1 MNKEVI
7 MKKLIL
13 ISVGLILAVQS
24 TSAQTL
30 TWGKQIG
37 AGGQDQGRSIAVDA
51 SGSVYTTGTFNGTVD
66 FDPGIG
72 TYFLTS
78 TSVED
83 VFISKLDSAGNF
95 KWASAWGG
103 SSFDLGLSIAV
114 DSNGFVYSTGLFQGT
129 ADFDPGAG
137 FFYLTANSM
146 DAYII
151 KLNALTGNMVWAKQL
166 ISDFLV
172 EPGTIAI
179 DQNGNVITVGHYEG
193 NADFDP
199 GLGTLIF
206 SGDGAYISKLD
217 SAGNFIWAKK
227 LAHPV
232 SQSPLSSCR
241 ATSVALD
248 IFGNVYTTGNF
259 IDTVDF
265 DPGLGN
271 YNLIGDYY
279 GDAFICKL
287 DAAGNFIWA
296 KPFYGN
302 GNEYGVTIA
311 LDASGNVYT
320 SGVLNAT
327 ADFDPG
333 VGTYNLSSAGIGNFD
348 GYISKLNASGDFV
361 WAKQLG
367 GAVGSGLF
375 ISSIVLDADSNVYTI
390 GNFSQTV
397 DFDPGPLTYNLT
409 SSGSY
414 DVFISKLD
422 NSGNFV
428 STLQFVGSGFN
439 DGRSLAIDNEGNIFA
454 TGNFKATT
462 DFDPQAGV
470 FNLTSVGA
478 DDIFVIKLQKQL
490 DIATV
495 INENSW
501 NSMINL
507 YPNPTN
513 GKLTIESEKGFEDAI
528 ISAKNILGQEIF
540 NQTYSSTNSIVFTL
554 DVAPGLYFL
563 EITDKG
569 KVTILKVKKE

>member
-1 MNKEVI
+1 

-13 ISVGLILAVQS
+13 ISVGLILTVQS

-30 TWGKQIG
+30 TWAKQMG
-37 AGGQDQGRSIAVDA
+37 AGAQDQGRSIAVDA
-51 SGSVYTTGTFNGTVD
+51 SGNVYTTGTFNGTVD

-265 DPGLGN
+265 DPGLGT
-271 YNLIGDYY
+271 YNLVGEYF

-287 DAAGNFIWA
+287 DAGGNFQWA

-302 GNEYGVTIA
+302 GNEDGFTIA

-348 GYISKLNASGDFV
+348 GYISKLNSSGDFV

-367 GAVGSGLF
+367 GAIGSSLF
-375 ISSIVLDADSNVYTI
+375 ISSIVLGADNNVYSI

-397 DFDPGPLTYNLT
+397 DFDPGTGTNNLT
-409 SSGSY
+409 SSGPY

-422 NSGNFV
+422 NNGNFI
-428 STLQFVGSGFN
+428 STLQFAGSGFAE
-439 DGRSLAIDNEGNIFA
+439 GRSLVLDNVGNIFA

-462 DFDPQAGV
+462 DFDPLAGV
-470 FNLTSVGA
+470 FNLTSNGA
-478 DDIFVIKLQKQL
+478 DDIFIIKLQNEL
-490 DIATV
+490 ENTTS
-495 INENSW
+495 INEHSW
-501 NSMINL
+501 TSKINL
-507 YPNPTN
+507 YPNPTTSA
-513 GKLTIESEKGFEDAI
+513 LTIESDKIFENANLIVRNAI
-528 ISAKNILGQEIF
+528 GQEIF
-540 NQTYSSTNSIVFTL
+540 SDTYSSTNSITFNLNGESGV
-554 DVAPGLYFL
+554 YFI
-563 EITDKG
+563 EINDTG
-569 KVTILKVKKE
+569 KVAILKVIKE

>member
-1 MNKEVI
+1 
-7 MKKLIL
+7 MKKLISL
-13 ISVGLILAVQS
+13 SIALTLTAQS
-24 TSAQTL
+24 LSAQTL
-30 TWGKQIG
+30 TWVKQMG
-37 AGGQDQGRSIAVDA
+37 AGAQDQGRSIAVDA
-51 SGSVYTTGTFNGTVD
+51 SGNVYTTGTFNGTVD
-66 FDPGIG
+66 FDPGPG
-72 TYFLTS
+72 TFSLTS
-78 TSVED
+78 TGIED
-83 VFISKLDSAGNF
+83 VYISKLDSSGNF
-95 KWASAWGG
+95 VWAGAWGG
-103 SSFDLGLSIAV
+103 GSFDLGLSIAI
-114 DSNGFVYSTGLFQGT
+114 DANGFVYSTGLFQGT

-137 FFYLTANSM
+137 TFNLTANSM
-146 DAYII
+146 DGFVV
-151 KLNALTGNMVWAKQL
+151 KLNALNGNLVWAKQFRT
-166 ISDFLV
+166 SFLV
-172 EPGTIAI
+172 EPGAIAI
-179 DQNGNVITVGHYEG
+179 DAYGNVITVGHYEG
-193 NADFDP
+193 IADFDP
-199 GLGTLIF
+199 GAGSLNF
-206 SGDGAYISKLD
+206 SGDGAYITKLD
-217 SAGNFIWAKK
+217 SAGNLIWAKQ
-227 LAHPV
+227 LAHPA
-232 SQSPLSSCR
+232 SQSPLSSCI
-241 ATSVALD
+241 AKSLVLD
-248 IFGNVYTTGNF
+248 SLGNVYATGNF

-271 YNLIGDYY
+271 YNLIGDDY

-287 DAAGNFIWA
+287 DAAGNFRWA

-327 ADFDPG
+327 ADFDPGVG

-375 ISSIVLDADSNVYTI
+375 ISSIVLDAYSNVYTI

-462 DFDPQAGV
+462 DFDPKAGV
-470 FNLTSVGA
+470 FNLTSNGA
-478 DDIFVIKLQKQL
+478 DDIFIIKLQNEF
-490 DIATV
+490 DNTTS
-495 INENSW
+495 INEDSW
-501 NSMINL
+501 TSKINL
-507 YPNPTN
+507 YPNPTTSA
-513 GKLTIESEKGFEDAI
+513 LTIESDKIFENANLIVRNAI
-528 ISAKNILGQEIF
+528 GQEIF
-540 NQTYSSTNSIVFTL
+540 SDTYSSTNSITFNLNGESGV
-554 DVAPGLYFL
+554 YFI
-563 EITDKG
+563 EINDTG
-569 KVTILKVKKE
+569 KVAILKVIKE

>member
-1 MNKEVI
+1 M
-7 MKKLIL
+7 
-13 ISVGLILAVQS
+13 
-24 TSAQTL
+24 
-30 TWGKQIG
+30 
-37 AGGQDQGRSIAVDA
+37 D
-51 SGSVYTTGTFNGTVD
+51 
-66 FDPGIG
+66 
-72 TYFLTS
+72 
-78 TSVED
+78 
-83 VFISKLDSAGNF
+83 
-95 KWASAWGG
+95 
-103 SSFDLGLSIAV
+103 
-114 DSNGFVYSTGLFQGT
+114 GFVV
-129 ADFDPGAG
+129 
-137 FFYLTANSM
+137 
-146 DAYII
+146 
-151 KLNALTGNMVWAKQL
+151 KLNALNGNLVWAKQFRT
-166 ISDFLV
+166 SFLV
-172 EPGTIAI
+172 EPGAIAI
-179 DQNGNVITVGHYEG
+179 DAYGNVITVGHYEG
-193 NADFDP
+193 IADFDP
-199 GLGTLIF
+199 GAGSLNF
-206 SGDGAYISKLD
+206 SGDGAYITKLD
-217 SAGNFIWAKK
+217 SAGNLIWAKQ
-227 LAHPV
+227 LAHPA
-232 SQSPLSSCR
+232 SQSPLSICIAKSL
-241 ATSVALD
+241 VLD
-248 IFGNVYTTGNF
+248 SLGNVYATGDF

-302 GNEYGVTIA
+302 GNEAGLTIA

-490 DIATV
+490 NIPTV

-569 KVTILKVKKE
+569 KVSTLKVIKE

>member
-1 MNKEVI
+1 
-7 MKKLIL
+7 MKKTLSLCI
-13 ISVGLILAVQS
+13 GLILVAKS

-30 TWGKQIG
+30 KWAKQMG
-37 AGGQDQGRSIAVDA
+37 AGAQDQGRSIAVDA
-51 SGSVYTTGTFNGTVD
+51 SGNVYTTGTFNGTVD
-66 FDPGIG
+66 FNPGVG

-83 VFISKLDSAGNF
+83 VYISKLDSSGNF
-95 KWASAWGG
+95 VWAGAWGG
-103 SSFDLGLSIAV
+103 GSFDLGLSIAI
-114 DSNGFVYSTGLFQGT
+114 DANGFVYSTGLFQGT

-137 FFYLTANSM
+137 TFNLTANSM
-146 DAYII
+146 DGFVV
-151 KLNALTGNMVWAKQL
+151 KLNALNGNLVWAKQFRT
-166 ISDFLV
+166 SFLV
-172 EPGTIAI
+172 EPGAIAI
-179 DQNGNVITVGHYEG
+179 DAYGNVITVGHYEG
-193 NADFDP
+193 IADFDP
-199 GLGTLIF
+199 GAGSLNF
-206 SGDGAYISKLD
+206 SGDGAYITKLD
-217 SAGNFIWAKK
+217 SAGNLIWAKQ
-227 LAHPV
+227 LAHPA
-232 SQSPLSSCR
+232 SQSPLSSCI
-241 ATSVALD
+241 AKSLVLD
-248 IFGNVYTTGNF
+248 SLGNVYATGDF

-287 DAAGNFIWA
+287 DAAGNFRWA

-375 ISSIVLDADSNVYTI
+375 ISSIVLDADSNVYTL

-397 DFDPGPLTYNLT
+397 DFNPGPGTYNLT

-422 NSGNFV
+422 NVGNFV
-428 STLQFVGSGFN
+428 STIQFAGLAFD
-439 DGRSLAIDNEGNIFA
+439 DGRSLTLDNAGNIIA
-454 TGNFKATT
+454 TGNFKATS

-470 FNLTSVGA
+470 LNLTSNGA
-478 DDIFVIKLQKQL
+478 DDIFIIKLQNEL
-490 DIATV
+490 GSSTS

-501 NSMINL
+501 NNMVNL
-507 YPNPTN
+507 YPNPTT
-513 GKLTIESEKGFEDAI
+513 GALTIESDKIFENVNIMVRNAI
-528 ISAKNILGQEIF
+528 GQEVFSKI
-540 NQTYSSTNSIVFTL
+540 YSSTNSIALTL

-569 KVTILKVKKE
+569 KVTILKVIKE

>member
-1 MNKEVI
+1 
-7 MKKLIL
+7 MKPLFLLFI
-13 ISVGLILAVQS
+13 GLILTANS

-30 TWGKQIG
+30 KWAKQMG
-37 AGGQDQGRSIAVDA
+37 AGAQDQGRSIAVDA
-51 SGSVYTTGTFNGTVD
+51 SGNVYTTGTFNGTVD
-66 FDPGIG
+66 FDPGPG
-72 TYFLTS
+72 TFSLTS
-78 TSVED
+78 TGVED
-83 VFISKLDSAGNF
+83 VYISKLDSSGNF
-95 KWASAWGG
+95 VWAGAWGG
-103 SSFDLGLSIAV
+103 GSFDLGLSIAI
-114 DSNGFVYSTGLFQGT
+114 DANGFVYTTGLFQGT

-137 FFYLTANSM
+137 TFNLTANSM
-146 DAYII
+146 DGFVV
-151 KLNALTGNMVWAKQL
+151 KLNALNGNLVWAKQFL
-166 ISDFLV
+166 TSFLV
-172 EPGTIAI
+172 EPGAIAI
-179 DQNGNVITVGHYEG
+179 DAYGNVITVGHYEG
-193 NADFDP
+193 IADFDP
-199 GLGTLIF
+199 GAGSLNF
-206 SGDGAYISKLD
+206 SGDGAYITKLD
-217 SAGNFIWAKK
+217 SAGNLIWAKQ
-227 LAHPV
+227 LAHPA
-232 SQSPLSSCR
+232 SQSPLSICIAKSL
-241 ATSVALD
+241 VLD
-248 IFGNVYTTGNF
+248 SLGNVYATGDF

-302 GNEYGVTIA
+302 GNEAGLTIA

-490 DIATV
+490 NIPTV

-569 KVTILKVKKE
+569 KVSTLKVIKE

>member
-1 MNKEVI
+1 

-13 ISVGLILAVQS
+13 ISVGLILTVQS

-265 DPGLGN
+265 DPGLGT
-271 YNLIGDYY
+271 YNLVGEYF

-287 DAAGNFIWA
+287 DAGGNFQWA

-302 GNEYGVTIA
+302 GNEDGFTIA

-367 GAVGSGLF
+367 GAVGSSLF

-462 DFDPQAGV
+462 DFDPQLGV
-470 FNLTSVGA
+470 FNLASSGN
-478 DDIFVIKLQKQL
+478 DDVFIIKLKNVL
-490 DIATV
+490 SSPSSISD
-495 INENSW
+495 NSW
-501 NSMINL
+501 NSKNKI

-513 GKLTIESEKGFEDAI
+513 GELIIESEKTLSNAI
-528 ISAKNILGQEIF
+528 ITVKNTIGKEVYKKI
-540 NQTYSSTNSIVFTL
+540 YSSTNRIAFTL
-554 DVAPGLYFL
+554 DVPPGLYFV
-563 EITDKG
+563 EIINEG
-569 KVTILKVKKE
+569 IVSMLKVIKQ

>member
-1 MNKEVI
+1 
-7 MKKLIL
+7 
-13 ISVGLILAVQS
+13 
-24 TSAQTL
+24 
-30 TWGKQIG
+30 
-37 AGGQDQGRSIAVDA
+37 
-51 SGSVYTTGTFNGTVD
+51 
-66 FDPGIG
+66 
-72 TYFLTS
+72 
-78 TSVED
+78 
-83 VFISKLDSAGNF
+83 LDS
-95 KWASAWGG
+95 
-103 SSFDLGLSIAV
+103 L
-114 DSNGFVYSTGLFQGT
+114 
-129 ADFDPGAG
+129 
-137 FFYLTANSM
+137 
-146 DAYII
+146 
-151 KLNALTGNMVWAKQL
+151 
-166 ISDFLV
+166 
-172 EPGTIAI
+172 
-179 DQNGNVITVGHYEG
+179 
-193 NADFDP
+193 
-199 GLGTLIF
+199 
-206 SGDGAYISKLD
+206 
-217 SAGNFIWAKK
+217 
-227 LAHPV
+227 
-232 SQSPLSSCR
+232 
-241 ATSVALD
+241 
-248 IFGNVYTTGNF
+248 GNVYATGNF

-287 DAAGNFIWA
+287 DAAGNFRWA

-375 ISSIVLDADSNVYTI
+375 ISSIVLDAYSNVYTI

-490 DIATV
+490 NIPTV

-569 KVTILKVKKE
+569 KVSTLKVIKE